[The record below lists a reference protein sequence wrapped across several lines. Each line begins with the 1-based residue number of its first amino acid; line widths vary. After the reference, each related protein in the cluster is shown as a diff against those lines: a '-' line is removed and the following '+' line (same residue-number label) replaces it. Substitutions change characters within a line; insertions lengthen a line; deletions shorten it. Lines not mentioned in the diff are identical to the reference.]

1 MAFQIRKAERTQVSP
16 KIAISGPSGAGKTLS
31 ALMIAY
37 GITKDWSKILVIDTE
52 NNSSEL
58 YAKATIKNIS
68 KVIGQFDVIEFGPPY
83 SPQRYCEA
91 VLEAVKAGKYQVIII
106 DSLSHSWNATGGALD
121 MVNNSNEVNSYAK
134 WKYVTPAFNKMINTI
149 LQAKCTIICTL
160 RAKQG
165 YVMETNDR
173 GKQAPKKVGLEPII
187 RDGIEFEFTTVFD
200 MNLDHYAMTSKDRTG
215 VFSGQIVMDD
225 AVGILFEE
233 WRMSGSPIV
242 REYAP
247 ELTTFS
253 PQPTA
258 PPAAPPS
265 FGSEPTPPPS
275 FGSEPTPPPQ
285 VAPTQTPVLT
295 TPPLPQPINQPPVNN
310 AAPEFTTD
318 HQKVLGEIMDIATR
332 AGLTTGEQLKALS
345 SKAFNTPTPKS
356 SKAMTIWELT
366 YFRDFLNTEF
376 NKPTSTEPAKPL
388 F

>member
-1 MAFQIRKAERTQVSP
+1 MAFQIRKAKRTQVAP

-68 KVIGQFDVIEFGPPY
+68 KVIGQFDVIEFEPPY

-173 GKQAPKKVGLEPII
+173 GKQVPKKVGLEPII

-215 VFSGQIVMDD
+215 IFSGQIVMDD

-265 FGSEPTPPPS
+265 FGSEPTPPP
-275 FGSEPTPPPQ
+275 Q
-285 VAPTQTPVLT
+285 VAPPSFNQAPPQMNAPAAPPVMTQP
-295 TPPLPQPINQPPVNN
+295 QPPVNN

-345 SKAFNTPTPKS
+345 SKAFNTPDPKS
-356 SKAMTIWELT
+356 SKAMTIDELK
-366 YFRDFLNTEF
+366 FFKGFLDAEL
-376 NKPTSTEPAKPL
+376 NKQADAPSNVPL

>member
-1 MAFQIRKAERTQVSP
+1 MAFQIRKAERTQVAP

-58 YAKATIKNIS
+58 YSNATIKNIS
-68 KVIGQFDVIEFGPPY
+68 KQIGQFDVIEFESPY

-91 VLEAVKAGKYQVIII
+91 VIEATKSGQYQVVII
-106 DSLSHSWNATGGALD
+106 DSLSHSWNAAGGALD
-121 MVNNSNEVNSYAK
+121 MVNNSNEINSYAK
-134 WKYVTPAFNKMINTI
+134 WKHVTPAFNKMINTI
-149 LQAKCTIICTL
+149 LQAKCTIISTL

-165 YVMETNDR
+165 YVMETNDKGR
-173 GKQAPKKVGLEPII
+173 QAPKKIGLEPII

-215 VFSGQIVMDD
+215 LFNGQIVMDD
-225 AVGILFEE
+225 SVGRLFEE
-233 WRMSGSPIV
+233 WRISGSPIV
-242 REYAP
+242 REYP
-247 ELTTFS
+247 SDITTFA
-253 PQPTA
+253 PQQPTA
-258 PPAAPPS
+258 PPVAPPS
-265 FGSEPTPPPS
+265 FNQA
-275 FGSEPTPPPQ
+275 PPQ
-285 VAPTQTPVLT
+285 MNAPAAPPVMTQ
-295 TPPLPQPINQPPVNN
+295 PQPLVNN
-310 AAPEFTTD
+310 AAPEFTAD

-332 AGLTTGEQLKALS
+332 AGLTSGEQLKALS

-356 SKAMTIWELT
+356 SKAMTIEELT